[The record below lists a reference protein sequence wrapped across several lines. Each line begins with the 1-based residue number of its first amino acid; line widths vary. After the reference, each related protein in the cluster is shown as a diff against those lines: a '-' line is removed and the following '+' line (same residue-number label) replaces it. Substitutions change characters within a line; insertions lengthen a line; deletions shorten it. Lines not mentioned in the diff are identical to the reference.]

1 MSRSN
6 FDFSHEDPVLAAP
19 VQTPT
24 ILTHLRH
31 YQCSGDR
38 NVSPVLVV
46 AVPRDLPSS
55 QEVRATVVDASDNSE
70 IEHGF
75 SSGNV
80 QAVNL
85 KELVSFKSLKFGRK
99 EHFPGSEIYK

>member
-1 MSRSN
+1 MT
-6 FDFSHEDPVLAAP
+6 DEPVLITP
-19 VQTPT
+19 VQVPV

-38 NVSPVLVV
+38 NVTPELVV
-46 AVPRDLPSS
+46 AVPRDLPNT
-55 QEVRATVVDASDNSE
+55 QEIRATVIDAADNSE

-80 QAVNL
+80 HAVNL
-85 KELVSFKSLKFGRK
+85 KETVVLKSLKFGRK